1 MRHPDDHE
9 FTDAYEPDDDAG
21 EDSAQSLE
29 ADYQARLPGVRLLQQ
44 NGVDD
49 GTIEQALRITIRPE
63 DRRQRW
69 IQ

>member
-21 EDSAQSLE
+21 EGSAQSLE
-29 ADYQARLPGVRLLQQ
+29 SDYQARLPGVRLLQES
-44 NGVDD
+44 GVDD
-49 GTIEQALRITIRPE
+49 VTIEKALGVTIRPE
-63 DRRQRW
+63 HRRHRW